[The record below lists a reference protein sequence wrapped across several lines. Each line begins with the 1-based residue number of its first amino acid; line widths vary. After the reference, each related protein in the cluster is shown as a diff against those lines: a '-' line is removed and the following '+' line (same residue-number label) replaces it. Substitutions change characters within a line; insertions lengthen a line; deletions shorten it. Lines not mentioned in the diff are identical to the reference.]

1 MKYYSIIAALLI
13 LCFAVPAQAETCVFI
28 TKSAMGNGMLA
39 IAEEPYAADKMR
51 TSTLSLTPDEDG
63 KWLVKVWVDSYGK
76 QVAIEAHGYPI
87 LEEWIEEQE

>member
-13 LCFAVPAQAETCVFI
+13 LCFTVPAHADIYVFI
-28 TKSAMGNGMLA
+28 TKSAMGNGMLK
-39 IAEEPYAADKMR
+39 IAEEPYAVDKIR

-63 KWLVKVWVDSYGK
+63 KWRVQVWVDSYGK